1 MGFGIE
7 GFGLTGAGVVAL
19 AATLG
24 CLVLVRSRFLRGR
37 LRLSA
42 YLLLVFLALEVA
54 SAQQVGEAALVGS
67 IARLLLVLAVINLLV
82 ALLVNPWK
90 GHRASD
96 RFPAIAQDVAIIGLF
111 TVVATVLMRDQL
123 LTTSA
128 VGAVIVGFA
137 LQDTLGN
144 FFAGLAIQ
152 IDKPFRVGHWIAVAD
167 REGQVA
173 EITWRATKLRTEAGQ
188 FLIVPNSIIAKDPI
202 LNYSEPSIPTRI
214 EVEVGVAYQAAPN
227 VVKAAIREALGHAP
241 LVLAHPPA
249 DIILKDFA
257 ASSVIYRVRF
267 WIEDYEQHEPA
278 RDQIRSAIWYIF
290 TRRGIEIPYPI
301 QVEISR
307 EEQLA
312 RSPAAIAAG
321 AERLA
326 RVDLFS
332 TLSADE
338 RYALASAC
346 PEQVFAH
353 DERIVRQ
360 GDAGSSMFVVMSGRV
375 RVVLE
380 PSGREVASID
390 AAGFFGEMSM
400 LTGDARTA
408 TVRAVDDAVVMEVPA
423 ERFREL
429 VVARPAILEHVS
441 LLVSARRA
449 GLEDAKSA
457 AAAAATSPASVHRS
471 LLARIRQF
479 LRLT

>member
-1 MGFGIE
+1 MSFTWSA
-7 GFGLTGAGVVAL
+7 LVSVGVVAL
-19 AATLG
+19 AITLG
-24 CLVLVRSRFLRGR
+24 CLVAVPSRFLRSR

-42 YLLLVFLALEVA
+42 YLLLAFLALEA
-54 SAQQVGEAALVGS
+54 AATQQIPEAPVIGS
-67 IARLLLVLAVINLLV
+67 IARLLLVLAIINLLV
-82 ALLVNPWK
+82 ALLVNPWRE
-90 GHRASD
+90 HRASD

-111 TVVATVLMRDQL
+111 TGVATVLMRDQL

-214 EVEVGVAYQAAPN
+214 EVEVGVAYQSAPN
-227 VVKAAIREALGHAP
+227 VVKAALREALGHAP
-241 LVLAHPPA
+241 LALPHPPA
-249 DIILKDFA
+249 DIVLKDFG
-257 ASSVIYRVRF
+257 ASSIVYKVRF

-278 RDQIRSAIWYIF
+278 RDQVRSAIWYIF
-290 TRRGIEIPYPI
+290 ARRGIEIPYPI

-307 EEQLA
+307 DEQLG

-321 AERLA
+321 AERLG
-326 RVDLFS
+326 RIDLFS

-338 RYALASAC
+338 RYALATAC
-346 PEQVFAH
+346 PEQVFGR
-353 DERIVRQ
+353 DEPIVRQ
-360 GDAGSSMFVVMSGRV
+360 GDAGSSMFVVMSGKV

-380 PSGREVASID
+380 PSGRDVASID
-390 AAGFFGEMSM
+390 AGGFFGEMSM

-408 TVRAVDDAVVMEVPA
+408 TVRAVDDAAVMEIPA
-423 ERFREL
+423 EPFREL
-429 VVARPAILEHVS
+429 VVARPAILEHVTTA
-441 LLVSARRA
+441 VAARRV
-449 GLEDAKSA
+449 GLEDAKVA
-457 AAAAATSPASVHRS
+457 AAAAQTTPANERRS
-471 LLARIRQF
+471 LLARIQQF

>member
-1 MGFGIE
+1 MLDGSVLLI
-7 GFGLTGAGVVAL
+7 AGVAAL
-19 AATLG
+19 AVTLAFHAAIP
-24 CLVLVRSRFLRGR
+24 SRFLRGR

-42 YLLLVFLALEVA
+42 YLLLAFLTLELA
-54 SAQQVGEAALVGS
+54 AAQQLGEVQLITA
-67 IARLLLVLAVINLLV
+67 IARLLFVLAVINLLV
-82 ALLVNPWK
+82 AITVNPWRE
-90 GHRASD
+90 HRASD
-96 RFPAIAQDVAIIGLF
+96 RFPAIAQEVAVIGLF

-152 IDKPFRVGHWIAVAD
+152 IEKPFRVGHWIKVAD
-167 REGQVA
+167 HEGQVA

-214 EVEVGVAYQAAPN
+214 EVEVGIAYQTAPN
-227 VVKAAIREALGHAP
+227 VAKAAIREAVSHAP
-241 LVLAHPPA
+241 LALAQPPA
-249 DIILKDFA
+249 DIVLKDFA
-257 ASSVIYRVRF
+257 GSSIIYKVRF

-290 TRRGIEIPYPI
+290 ARRGIEIPYPI

-312 RSPAAIAAG
+312 RQPSAITAG

-326 RVDLFS
+326 RVDLFA

-338 RYALASAC
+338 RHALASAC
-346 PEQVFAH
+346 PEQVFGD
-353 DERIVRQ
+353 DEPIVRQ
-360 GDAGSSMFVVMSGRV
+360 GEAGSSMFVVMSGRV

-380 PSGREVASID
+380 PSGREVASIGE
-390 AAGFFGEMSM
+390 AGFFGEMSM
-400 LTGDARTA
+400 LTGEPRTA
-408 TVRAVDDAVVMEVPA
+408 TVRAAGDVVVMEVSA

-429 VVARPAILEHVS
+429 VVPRPAILDHVS
-441 LLVSARRA
+441 AVVADRRV
-449 GLEDAKSA
+449 GLEDAKVA
-457 AAAAATSPASVHRS
+457 AAAAAVSTTTARRS
-471 LLARIRQF
+471 LLDRIQKF
-479 LRLT
+479 LRIS